1 MDSRGRSRVART
13 VSQGHI
19 STISRQS
26 AHGPIAVARRLPIYI
41 GSAWTPKPH
50 AYTAT
55 ILRNELDTG
64 FFQLFLNAC
73 ERLFA

>member
-1 MDSRGRSRVART
+1 MVH
-13 VSQGHI
+13 VSNAMWM
-19 STISRQS
+19 STFSTLLIGTGLT
-26 AHGPIAVARRLPIYI
+26 ACGPIAVARRLPIYI